1 MPRRSTYRLPKAEL
15 DPAYTKWVAR
25 FGRSLAAENKSPF
38 TTQTYLESLTRFGEY
53 LASQGLSQDPAAIT
67 REQVRL
73 FLEDLVA
80 PGHFS
85 AKTAHDR
92 FDGLRAFFKW
102 LAEEEHIQSSPMA
115 KMRPPFV
122 PESSV
127 DPFTDDELRRL
138 LKACEGNAFADR
150 RDTAILRLFIDTP
163 IRLSELANLQLNDLD
178 LELRVVGVM
187 GKGRRPRAM
196 PYGHKMA
203 KVLDRYLD
211 AREDHPDAEQP
222 WLWLGQRGHVTPSGI
237 GQILGT
243 RGLQAQVD
251 GIYPH
256 RFRHSFADDYL
267 EHGGQESD
275 LMFIAGWRSHSS
287 LRRYIAGRAAARAR
301 ENYHAGRSPGDR
313 L

>member
-25 FGRSLAAENKSPF
+25 FGRSLAAENKSPR

-73 FLEDLVA
+73 FLEALVA

-85 AKTAHDR
+85 AKTALNR
-92 FDGLRAFFKW
+92 FEGIRAFFKW
-102 LAEEEHIQSSPMA
+102 LVADEHLAQSPVHNM
-115 KMRPPFV
+115 KPPFV
-122 PESSV
+122 PEAPV
-127 DPFTDDELRRL
+127 VPFTEEELRRL
-138 LKACEGNAFADR
+138 LKACEGNAFSER
-150 RDTAILRLFIDTP
+150 RDLAIMRLLIDTP
-163 IRLSELANLQLNDLD
+163 IRREEMATLRLNDLD

-211 AREDHPDAEQP
+211 AREDHPDATEP
-222 WLWLGQRGHVTPSGI
+222 WLWLGQRGRLTPSGVH
-237 GQILGT
+237 QILKT
-243 RGLQAQVD
+243 RALQAHVD
-251 GIYPH
+251 DIHPH

-275 LMFIAGWRSHSS
+275 LMMLAGWRSHAS